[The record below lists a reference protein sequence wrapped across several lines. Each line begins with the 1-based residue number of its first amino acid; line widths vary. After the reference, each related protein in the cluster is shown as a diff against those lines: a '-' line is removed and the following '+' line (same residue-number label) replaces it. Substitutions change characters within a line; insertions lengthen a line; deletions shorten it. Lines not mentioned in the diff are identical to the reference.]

1 MLFIKSFLG
10 FVLALLAATAFAAVD
25 VNQASQPELESIK
38 GIGPSMS
45 GRILDARKAGA
56 FTDWGDLLTRVK
68 GVGDGNATKF
78 SAEGL
83 TVNGKAY
90 AAAPMAAKP
99 APKAA
104 KADAGPAPV
113 KASKPMPAVEPAK
126 K

>member
-45 GRILDARKAGA
+45 GRILEARKAGA

-90 AAAPMAAKP
+90 AAVPVAA
-99 APKAA
+99 KAA
-104 KADAGPAPV
+104 KADAGPAPA
-113 KASKPMPAVEPAK
+113 KALKTMPAAEPAK

>member
-45 GRILDARKAGA
+45 GRILDARKSGA

-90 AAAPMAAKP
+90 AAVPVAAKA

-104 KADAGPAPV
+104 KADAGPAPA
-113 KASKPMPAVEPAK
+113 KALKTMPAAEPAK